1 MRYVLNESSDPLAV
15 RKQVEFAKREE
26 TRMLKALAKASG
38 KPMMVIKKVQ
48 DHQSVKEVIEA
59 VGPMPRGEAAS
70 PRPSPRPSRPPL
82 GTRQS
87 SAEAV
92 GMTLPRTLSSV

>member
-1 MRYVLNESSDPLAV
+1 MLYVLNESSDPLAV
-15 RKQVEFAKREE
+15 RKQVKFADREE
-26 TRMLKALAKASG
+26 NRMLKALAKASG

-70 PRPSPRPSRPPL
+70 PGPSRPPL

-87 SAEAV
+87 SVEAV
-92 GMTLPRTLSSV
+92 GMTPPMTLSSI